1 MRALLVLLV
10 TFVILAVEFHLGLRK
25 KKLAGAV
32 LPAILAA
39 LFILI
44 SLAEKTTE
52 YVVTGILC
60 VIAIV
65 IVWAAG
71 YVKSARHEKA
81 ALDRMKV
88 KDL

>member
-44 SLAEKTTE
+44 SLAEK
-52 YVVTGILC
+52 ILC